1 MRESQHNA
9 VVADDRRRL
18 IQPWQDRFRDPAL
31 TVLLALEICT
41 ICLAV
46 PLAAK
51 GLPTAQVVADTLVL
65 AMIAIVVMLSLRSH
79 AIILILLGLAAI
91 VNAVLRRR
99 AFANGK
105 IPAARPGRHG
115 VEFRLVGVE
124 LGDPS
129 CEQRTVGRAHTHE
142 HPALALVIE
151 IEVVL
156 HDTDREIA
164 ACLAG
169 RSSWRAK

>member
-1 MRESQHNA
+1 VSVRESQHNA

-65 AMIAIVVMLSLRSH
+65 AMIAIVVDAVAQITRDHLDLAGPGGHRRELPNQRGSVAELRTY
-79 AIILILLGLAAI
+79 APP
-91 VNAVLRRR
+91 RRR
-99 AFANGK
+99 YLELRPDLGTR
-105 IPAARPGRHG
+105 PA
-115 VEFRLVGVE
+115 
-124 LGDPS
+124 
-129 CEQRTVGRAHTHE
+129 
-142 HPALALVIE
+142 
-151 IEVVL
+151 
-156 HDTDREIA
+156 
-164 ACLAG
+164 
-169 RSSWRAK
+169 

>member
-1 MRESQHNA
+1 
-9 VVADDRRRL
+9 L

-91 VNAVLRRR
+91 VASFLISAEASPSSVLTLRR
-99 AFANGK
+99 G
-105 IPAARPGRHG
+105 
-115 VEFRLVGVE
+115 
-124 LGDPS
+124 GDILNS
-129 CEQRTVGRAHTHE
+129 ALTWGRAR
-142 HPALALVIE
+142 
-151 IEVVL
+151 
-156 HDTDREIA
+156 HDGYSRRFTLSGTTRDRPVS
-164 ACLAG
+164 CLAG
-169 RSSWRAK
+169 RTP